1 MKEMKEMKEM
11 GNMLRMLQTIDAF
24 FPIGAF
30 TLSNG
35 LEDYVAAERISSTAD
50 LEEYLTGFLQIFP
63 YNDLGIA
70 ALAWQYGAGQSE
82 AEQSEAEQSE
92 TEQSETEQSEAERNR
107 ENIIRL
113 DGLVN
118 AMKGA
123 REARTGSIRL
133 CSRYLKAR
141 EAMEDCRGLLGWYQE
156 KIREKA
162 AVGFYPIAVGLY
174 GASIGMDQAQ
184 VLAMYGYSAISAIVN
199 NGVKLV
205 PLSQMEGQRA
215 LLRQMDR
222 LEEAVRQAMEVTEDD
237 LGVSGAG
244 YEIHAMNHEYLYS
257 RQYMS

>member
-1 MKEMKEMKEM
+1 MKEMKEMKEI

-82 AEQSEAEQSE
+82 AGRNEA
-92 TEQSETEQSEAERNR
+92 EQSEAERNR

-141 EAMEDCRGLLGWYQE
+141 EAMEGCRGLLGWYQE

-162 AVGFYPIAVGLY
+162 AVGFHPIAVGLY

>member
-82 AEQSEAEQSE
+82 AGRNEA
-92 TEQSETEQSEAERNR
+92 EQSEAERNR

-162 AVGFYPIAVGLY
+162 AVGFHPIAVGLY

>member
-82 AEQSEAEQSE
+82 AE
-92 TEQSETEQSEAERNR
+92 RNR

-162 AVGFYPIAVGLY
+162 AVGFHPIAVGLY